1 MVETNGLM
9 SILLYFLVL
18 YLDAKTKTNI
28 KALVRFDK
36 LWMVKSNF
44 VFCVLVVQKK
54 LILRMISS
62 ILKDKPTK
70 LFISIAAF
78 FVANAIIA
86 EAASAASEILVIDE
100 VGKLELE
107 GKGLY
112 NATKNSIETEA
123 YKNGNKILLL
133 VVRDYLYEQAISFLD
148 IKKHILIHRLD
159 AIRAQQGEVAYYGM
173 STAWCGWSGIIF

>member
-1 MVETNGLM
+1 M
-9 SILLYFLVL
+9 SIIIFSGAVHSGKTAELKQWFEQIPI
-18 YLDAKTKTNI
+18 TKTVAGILMPDMNGSRKIYNI
-28 KALVRFDK
+28 KTREIFDIECSDYEQATES
-36 LWMVKSNF
+36 LTTVGRYYFYNS
-44 VFCVLVVQKK
+44 
-54 LILRMISS
+54 
-62 ILKDKPTK
+62 
-70 LFISIAAF
+70 AF
-78 FVANAIIA
+78 EKANAIIA

-159 AIRAQQGEVAYYGM
+159 AIRAQQG
-173 STAWCGWSGIIF
+173 